1 LYIADDGKVMFYE
14 VNPKTEETT
23 RRGVKVREGEFPWRV
38 KIPFQPT
45 RLDQVL
51 MQLPEGAP

>member
-1 LYIADDGKVMFYE
+1 